1 MSRLRISDRA
11 AEVGGRVYGLT
22 MPEPSKLRLTFLSPQ
37 LYDTL
42 PNWAEVMHLP
52 IPERI
57 LALGKPEVRQ
67 MLREGAAAAP
77 YKLWT
82 DWAECTISDVGSPS
96 LSDVVG
102 RRLADLV
109 PEYGDDPFDALLN
122 IVVQDELVP
131 GISTPL
137 SGDDD
142 ASWAERRRLWA
153 DRRTIVGGSDA
164 GAHLDMMSTFDCY
177 VTFVAEAVRKRRL
190 VSLAEA
196 IHLITDVPAR
206 LYGVR
211 ERGRLAPGYHA
222 DLLVFDLKTIGPG
235 QVEARSDLPAGGW
248 RLYSEAVG
256 INHTFVNGV
265 EIAKD
270 GVLTGAVGG
279 KVLRSGRDTTTVGTG
294 SAW

>member
-1 MSRLRISDRA
+1 
-11 AEVGGRVYGLT
+11 
-22 MPEPSKLRLTFLSPQ
+22 
-37 LYDTL
+37 
-42 PNWAEVMHLP
+42 
-52 IPERI
+52 
-57 LALGKPEVRQ
+57 
-67 MLREGAAAAP
+67 
-77 YKLWT
+77 
-82 DWAECTISDVGSPS
+82 
-96 LSDVVG
+96 
-102 RRLADLV
+102 
-109 PEYGDDPFDALLN
+109 
-122 IVVQDELVP
+122 
-131 GISTPL
+131 
-137 SGDDD
+137 
-142 ASWAERRRLWA
+142 
-153 DRRTIVGGSDA
+153 
-164 GAHLDMMSTFDCY
+164 MMSTFDCY

-235 QVEARSDLPAGGW
+235 QVEARADLPAGGW